1 MLNPKNGSSASFQET
16 TKVLTDAAVKGSID
30 YLHGL
35 KENVMIGKLIPAG
48 EAFNQLVEDEFE
60 DLEEIYEEEENVI
73 APVQNEEEDEE
84 EINVIDF
91 TDLLDD

>member
-1 MLNPKNGSSASFQET
+1 
-16 TKVLTDAAVKGSID
+16 
-30 YLHGL
+30 
-35 KENVMIGKLIPAG
+35 MIGKLIPAG

-73 APVQNEEEDEE
+73 APVQNEEVEDE